1 MTTRSR
7 IAYLTACSV
16 AALGLA
22 TAAPV
27 FAANTAGTPAPTTA
41 QATAK
46 HAPAHKAKA
55 QHKAK
60 KAHSSAKKHTMPKT
74 GA

>member
-27 FAANTAGTPAPTTA
+27 FAASTAGAPAQATG

-55 QHKAK
+55 HHKAK
-60 KAHSSAKKHTMPKT
+60 KARHPAAKTPMTTKS
-74 GA
+74 